1 MSKRILSLFVVLA
14 LLLVSLPIMPLSVAA
29 ETTITENKNLS
40 ILTVDNVINDFENTP
55 TTGQVTVGENI
66 VNVGIGTNNTE
77 YTVNDYSAR
86 PGNYD
91 KNTLTIEDGVLKDTI
106 KTKSPFAFYT
116 YITPV
121 SPTRGYTMPTEDTI
135 ALQFH
140 VDFTNITTV
149 AAGGKV
155 SFEVQIYRS
164 TGTGSGT
171 TIYSVPDETFLY
183 IPDPTEENPNPET
196 QILTTGGGVQ
206 VYHGSVWGYAGQ
218 SGTIVMPLDVWDTE
232 KLNNYDIWSLYT
244 HDQGYHHRSY
254 ININTNNTSYNVGDV
269 FAIDDLCWMKK
280 NTKTYDYE
288 INAQDFSE
296 ITNSNLS
303 HSYGGGASGPASW
316 KRGTNYLISDGKL
329 KIVKTCDRAGSG
341 WAMVNFPVKN
351 WSSDYEALAF
361 DFDISEMVNYTTFP
375 SGNTTHIRMYFSV
388 AATETTAKAESYI
401 GGKSQFIWEDG
412 TITNFDFYTS
422 GGNYLPRDFK
432 GTVVIPA
439 SAITFS
445 EAVLAGIEA
454 GGELRLCIRI
464 GNFTAAQQNKPIYLD
479 NVRYY
484 YNAEGLDDAA
494 GTDFS
499 KLDNPQYETVKP
511 VTEDIRTIE
520 AFFKT
525 DTKLTQGI
533 LGTKFGDAGYHGIK
547 AEITMV
553 ATGQLVLT
561 IGNARMPIGEM
572 SLNDGNWHHVALTAD
587 DTNSK
592 LSCYVD
598 GQLVKETDLTELT
611 FNKSTDYLPLTIGS
625 NMPAESKFFTVFEGS
640 LANVR
645 LWNDVRTAEEIAANK
660 TVSVGA
666 DADGLIA
673 EWLLDSENLTA
684 DTTGNYNLKPFYWNI
699 DTENALFAQYN
710 RDAAEDDFTIVF
722 LPDTQTIIKNFETQV
737 PEIFDWI
744 IANAERLKIK
754 AVVSLGDIIEY
765 KAEEAGYSTLAAQY
779 ARLTAAGI
787 PSVCTIGDHDYYD
800 LGTRDTRYYDQYFT
814 PDLLV
819 QNDEFK
825 LGGLYEEGSLLNG
838 YYYLNIEGGAKFL
851 IMNLEVH
858 ARDIILDW
866 ANEVVAANPDCHVIV
881 ATHNY
886 MSRPYCGRFTTTG
899 YENYPLH
906 MGNAGEA
913 VWQKFLSQHKN
924 IDMLLCGH
932 AESSGYWYNT
942 DTGINGNEVIQ
953 INCDLQNTDQS
964 YKTLSAV
971 LMGRFKNDGSEVSF
985 NLYSAHNNMFIDSN
999 SNDRVH
1005 SLNATVEKRVA
1016 TVNGVR
1022 YADLSEA
1029 LANANGNTVQLI
1041 DNITLDS
1048 QIVLEND
1055 TAIDLNNYTLNL
1067 DCQNDYSLNAKGN
1080 LAISGKGNVNLNN
1093 YGFTADGK
1101 ITISGGTYNKNI
1113 GGYLADGYG
1122 LKGLANSYSV
1132 ALSTIVADAD
1142 EDGNVTATDI
1152 SYFRNKILGD
1162 VTDEK
1167 YFDVNGDGSYNAID
1181 VVRTKKISVE
1191 FVN

>member
-14 LLLVSLPIMPLSVAA
+14 LLLVSLPIMPLSVSA
-29 ETTITENKNLS
+29 ETTAGSASSS
-40 ILTVDNVINDFENTP
+40 ILTVDRVINDFENIP
-55 TTGQVTVGENI
+55 TTGQVTVGENT
-66 VNVGIGTNNTE
+66 VNVGIGTNDTN
-77 YTVNDYSAR
+77 YKVNDYSAK
-86 PGNYD
+86 GTSN
-91 KNTLTIEDGVLKDTI
+91 NTLTIENGVLKNTLAANSKFI
-106 KTKSPFAFYT
+106 FYT
-116 YITPV
+116 YISPV
-121 SPTRGYTMPTEDTI
+121 SLTRGNGMPSKDSI

-140 VDFTNITTV
+140 VDFTGIKSVT
-149 AAGGKV
+149 AGSKV
-155 SFEVQIYRS
+155 EFEVEFYRS
-164 TGTGSGT
+164 HGKNGGTNFRC
-171 TIYSVPDETFLY
+171 IPDETFLY
-183 IPDPTEENPNPET
+183 IPDATEENPNPET
-196 QILTTGGGVQ
+196 QVLTTGGGVQ
-206 VYHGSVWGYAGQ
+206 VDHGCVWGYADQ
-218 SGTIVMPLDVWDTE
+218 SGTIIIPLDVWDSEKTE
-232 KLNNYDIWSLYT
+232 VKSAIWELYT
-244 HDQGYHHRSY
+244 WTQDYQNRSY
-254 ININTNNTSYNVGDV
+254 IAFETYTHTYKAGDV
-269 FAIDDLCWMKK
+269 FIMDDLCWMKK

-288 INAQDFSE
+288 INAQDFDE
-296 ITNSNLS
+296 ITTSNLDGWP
-303 HSYGGGASGPASW
+303 HNNTVDWA
-316 KRGTNYLISDGKL
+316 KGTNFTVTDGKL
-329 KIVKTCDRAGSG
+329 KLTKTCEKAGRAISI
-341 WAMVNFPVKN
+341 FPIVSWNEK
-351 WSSDYEALAF
+351 YAAFEF
-361 DFDISEMVNYTTFP
+361 DFDASEMINSTTLGT
-375 SGNTTHIRMYFSV
+375 GNGHIRMGYRV
-388 AATETTAKAESYI
+388 DKTATTAATSCWYNGSFKYV
-401 GGKSQFIWEDG
+401 WEDG
-412 TITNFDFYTS
+412 SVTNANAHSNGTVIPK
-422 GGNYLPRDFK
+422 GFK
-432 GTVVIPA
+432 GKIVVPASTVVL
-439 SAITFS
+439 SDG
-445 EAVLAGIEA
+445 VKAGIQA
-454 GGELRLCIRI
+454 GAQSRFHLELVSLVA
-464 GNFTAAQQNKPIYLD
+464 GQKDTSVYVDNFK
-479 NVRYY
+479 YY

-499 KLDNPQYETVKP
+499 KLDNPQYETVAP

-533 LGTKFGDAGYHGIK
+533 LGTKFGDANYHGIN

-561 IGNARMPIGEM
+561 IGNNRMTITDR
-572 SLNDGNWHHVALTAD
+572 SLNDNTWHHVALTAD

-598 GQLVKETDLTELT
+598 SQLVKETDLTELT
-611 FNKSTDYLPLTIGS
+611 FSKSTDYLPLTIGS

-886 MSRPYCGRFTTTG
+886 MSRAYCGRFTTTG

-1005 SLNATVEKRVA
+1005 NLNATVEKRVA

-1122 LKGLANSYSV
+1122 LKGLATSYSV

-1142 EDGNVTATDI
+1142 NDGNVTATDI

>member
-1 MSKRILSLFVVLA
+1 MSKRILSLLVILA
-14 LLLVSLPIMPLSVAA
+14 VFIVSLPIIPLGVVAE
-29 ETTITENKNLS
+29 ETTVKNTSSS
-40 ILTVDNVINDFENTP
+40 ILTVDRVINDFENTP
-55 TTGQVTVGENI
+55 TTGTVTVGENI
-66 VNVGIGTNNTE
+66 VNVGIGTNNTS
-77 YTVNDYSAR
+77 YTVNDYSAS
-86 PGNYD
+86 GSS
-91 KNTLTIEDGVLKDTI
+91 KNTLAIENGVLKNTI
-106 KTKSPFAFYT
+106 NTENPFNFNT

-121 SPTRGYTMPTEDTI
+121 SLTRGNTMPSSDSI

-155 SFEVQIYRS
+155 SFEVQIYLS
-164 TGTGSGT
+164 TGKSSGT
-171 TIYSVPDETFLY
+171 KIYSIPDETFLY

-232 KLNNYDIWSLYT
+232 KLDQYDIWELYT
-244 HDQGYHHRSY
+244 NTKDYHHRSY
-254 ININTNNTSYNVGDV
+254 INFNTNNTNYSVGDV
-269 FAIDDLCWMKK
+269 FILDDICWMKK
-280 NTKTYDYE
+280 TIKTYDYE
-288 INAQDFSE
+288 VNAQDFDE
-296 ITNSNLS
+296 ITTSNLDGWP
-303 HSYGGGASGPASW
+303 HNNTVDWA
-316 KRGTNYLISDGKL
+316 KGTNFTVTDGKL
-329 KIVKTCDRAGSG
+329 KLTKTCEKSGRAVS
-341 WAMVNFPVKN
+341 VFPIASWN
-351 WSSDYEALAF
+351 EDYAAFEF
-361 DFDISEMVNYTTFP
+361 DFDASEMINSTTLGT
-375 SGNTTHIRMYFSV
+375 SNGHIRMGYRV
-388 AATETTAKAESYI
+388 DKTATTAATSCWYSGSFKYV
-401 GGKSQFIWEDG
+401 WEDG
-412 TITNFDFYTS
+412 SVTNANAHSNGTVIPK
-422 GGNYLPRDFK
+422 GFK
-432 GTVVIPA
+432 GKIVVPASTVVL
-439 SAITFS
+439 SDG
-445 EAVLAGIEA
+445 VKAGIEA
-454 GGELRLCIRI
+454 GAQSRFHLELVSLV
-464 GNFTAAQQNKPIYLD
+464 AAQKDTSVYVD
-479 NVRYY
+479 NFKYY
-484 YNAEGLDDAA
+484 YNAVGLEDTA

-511 VTEDIRTIE
+511 VTEDIRTVE

-525 DTKLTQGI
+525 NTKLTQGI
-533 LGTKFGDAGYHGIK
+533 LSTKFGDADYHGIN

-561 IGNARMPIGEM
+561 IGNARMTIGNM
-572 SLNDGNWHHVALTAD
+572 SLNNGKWHHVALTAD
-587 DTNSK
+587 DTNLK

-598 GQLVKETDLTELT
+598 GILVKETDLESLK

-625 NMPAESKFFTVFEGS
+625 NMPAESKSFTVFEGTI
-640 LANVR
+640 ANVR
-645 LWNDVRTAEEIAANK
+645 LWNDVRTAEEIAANR
-660 TVSVGA
+660 TESVGA

-673 EWLLDSENLTA
+673 EWMLDSANLTA
-684 DTTGNYNLKPFYWNI
+684 ETTGNYNLKPFYWNI

-722 LPDTQTIIKNFETQV
+722 LPDTQTIIKDFESQV

-754 AVVSLGDIIEY
+754 AVVSLGDIIEH
-765 KAEEAGYSTLAAQY
+765 KDEEAGYATLAEQY

-787 PSVCTIGDHDYYD
+787 PSVCTIGDHDYYN

-866 ANEVVAANPDCHVIV
+866 ANEVVAANPDCRVIV

-964 YKTLSAV
+964 YKTVSAV

-985 NLYSAHNNMFIDSN
+985 NLYSVHRNLFIDSN

-1022 YADLSEA
+1022 YANLSEA
-1029 LANANGNTVQLI
+1029 IENANGNTVQLI
-1041 DNITLDS
+1041 DNITLND

-1067 DCQNDYSLNAKGN
+1067 TCEDDYAINAKGN
-1080 LAISGKGNVNLNN
+1080 LTIKGKGKVNLND
-1093 YGFTADGK
+1093 YGFTSAGK
-1101 ITISGGTYNKNI
+1101 VMISGGTYNKNV

-1122 LKGLANSYSV
+1122 LKGLNDSYSV
-1132 ALSTIVADAD
+1132 ALSNIVADTD
-1142 EDGNVTATDI
+1142 EDGNVSAADCV
-1152 SYFRNKILGD
+1152 YLRNKIMGD
-1162 VTDEK
+1162 IVDDK
-1167 YFDVNGDGSYNAID
+1167 YFDTNGDGAFNAID
-1181 VVRTKKISVE
+1181 IVRTKRISVS
-1191 FVN
+1191 

>member
-14 LLLVSLPIMPLSVAA
+14 LLLVSLPIMPLSVSA
-29 ETTITENKNLS
+29 ETTAGSASSS
-40 ILTVDNVINDFENTP
+40 ILTVDRVINDFENIP

-66 VNVGIGTNNTE
+66 VNVGIGTNDNN

-86 PGNYD
+86 GAAN
-91 KNTLTIEDGVLKDTI
+91 NTLTIENGALKNTLSADS
-106 KTKSPFAFYT
+106 KFVFYT
-116 YITPV
+116 TLSPV
-121 SPTRGYTMPTEDTI
+121 SMTRGNTMPSEDSI

-140 VDFTNITTV
+140 VDFTGITSV
-149 AAGGKV
+149 NAGSKV
-155 SFEVQIYRS
+155 EFEIEFCRS
-164 TGTGSGT
+164 KGNAGYNVYYC
-171 TIYSVPDETFLY
+171 IPDETFLY
-183 IPDPTEENPNPET
+183 IPDATTDNPNPET

-206 VYHGSVWGYAGQ
+206 VDHGCVWGYAGQ
-218 SGTIVMPLDVWDTE
+218 SGTVVVPLDVWDSE
-232 KLNNYDIWSLYT
+232 KKDQGSDIWGLYEAT
-244 HDQGYHHRSY
+244 QTWQNRSY
-254 ININTNNTSYNVGDV
+254 IAFETYTHKYKAGDV
-269 FAIDDLCWMKK
+269 FIMDDLCWMKK

-296 ITNSNLS
+296 ITSNDLS
-303 HSYGGGASGPASW
+303 GSYGGGASGPETW
-316 KRGTNYLISDGKL
+316 KKGSNYSVTDGRL
-329 KIVKTCDRAGSG
+329 KITKTCDRTGSG
-341 WAMVNFPVKN
+341 FGTANTPIKQ
-351 WSSDYEALAF
+351 WSDDYEALAF
-361 DFDISEMVNYTTFP
+361 DLDISEMVNYTTFP
-375 SGNTTHIRMYFSV
+375 SGNTTHIRMYYTV
-388 AATETTAKAESYI
+388 DKTDTTAAVTDYI
-401 GGKSQFIWEDG
+401 GGTSQFIWEDG
-412 TITNFDFYTS
+412 TVTNFALYTS

-432 GTVVIPA
+432 GTVVIPG
-439 SAITFS
+439 SAIKIS
-445 EAVLAGIEA
+445 EAALAGIEA
-454 GGELRLCIRI
+454 GGTLRFGMRL
-464 GNFTAAQQNKPIYLD
+464 GNFTAAQQNKSIYAD
-479 NVRYY
+479 NFRYY

-533 LGTKFGDAGYHGIK
+533 LGTKFGDASYHGIN

-561 IGNARMPIGEM
+561 IGYARMTITDR
-572 SLNDGNWHHVALTAD
+572 SLNDGCWHHVALTAD

-592 LSCYVD
+592 LSCYID
-598 GQLVKETDLTELT
+598 GQLIKVADLEALT
-611 FNKSTDYLPLTIGS
+611 FSKSTDYLPLTIG
-625 NMPAESKFFTVFEGS
+625 NNLPAESKFYTVFEGS
-640 LANVR
+640 IANVR
-645 LWNDVRTAEEIAANK
+645 LWNDVRTAEEIDANK
-660 TVSVGA
+660 MVSVGA
-666 DADGLIA
+666 DAKGLIA
-673 EWLLDSENLTA
+673 EWLLDSDNFTV
-684 DTTGNYNLKPFYWNI
+684 DTTGNYPLKSFYWNI
-699 DTENALFAQYN
+699 DTANELFAQYN
-710 RDAAEDDFTIVF
+710 RDAAEDEFTILF
-722 LPDTQTIIKNFETQV
+722 FPDTQTLIKNFESQV
-737 PEIFDWI
+737 PTYFDWI
-744 IANAERLKIK
+744 IANAERLNVK
-754 AVVSLGDIIEY
+754 AVVSLGDIIEH
-765 KAEEAGYSTLAAQY
+765 KDVEAGYATLAKQY
-779 ARLTAAGI
+779 ARLTEAGI
-787 PSVCTIGDHDYYD
+787 PAVCTIGDHDYYD
-800 LGTRDTRYYDQYFT
+800 LGTRDTRYYSKYFT

-819 QNDEFK
+819 ENDEFK

-838 YYYLNIEGGAKFL
+838 YYYLHLKDGSKFM

-858 ARDIILDW
+858 ARDIVLDW
-866 ANEVVAANPDCHVIV
+866 ANEVVAAHPDYRVMV

-886 MSRPYCGRFTTTG
+886 MSRPYGGRYTVTG
-899 YENYPLH
+899 YESYPLH
-906 MGNAGEA
+906 KGNAGEA

-924 IDMLLCGH
+924 IEMLLCGH
-932 AESSGYWYNT
+932 SETSGYWYNY
-942 DTGINGNEVIQ
+942 DTGVHGNKVIQ

-964 YKTLSAV
+964 YKTVGAV
-971 LMGRFKNDGSEVSF
+971 LIGRFKKTGGQVSF
-985 NLYSAHNNMFIDSN
+985 NLYSTCSNLFIDSN

-1005 SLNATVEKRVA
+1005 ILEGIVEKRVA

-1029 LANANGNTVQLI
+1029 LENANGSTVQLI

-1067 DCQNDYSLNAKGN
+1067 DCQDDYSLDVKGN

-1142 EDGNVTATDI
+1142 DDGNVTATDI

-1167 YFDVNGDGSYNAID
+1167 YFDVNGDGNYNAID

-1191 FVN
+1191 FIN